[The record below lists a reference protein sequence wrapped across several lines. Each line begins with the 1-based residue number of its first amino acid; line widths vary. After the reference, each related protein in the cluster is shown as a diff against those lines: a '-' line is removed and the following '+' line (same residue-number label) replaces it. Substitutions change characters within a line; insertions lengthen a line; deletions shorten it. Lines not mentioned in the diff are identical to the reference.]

1 MKKMK
6 KTLKIA
12 FLIIFKSIL
21 ICLFIFYSNF
31 AEKNEPYSDEELGDI
46 SKKTNDYL
54 FVEQKISGK
63 YYFTHGVNIGL
74 GYLALIRRAF
84 PTERGGDYHKGC
96 GLPLFKS
103 FGFVFRI
110 DKIALSKPIICYDL
124 NYFKKIYDYLYL
136 HINLTLGLWCHRNLI
151 LNSIEASTINFVPLV
166 GLNWIYKK
174 YVSKKI
180 YRLEGGI
187 LLGLNFSFSP
197 TNFVAK
203 NMIEEN
209 GLDAAYNNI
218 YNEICNNVNCVSV
231 FADLVIKIPIIRITF
246 TSGKIFE
253 IGWLITNF
261 INYCEPR
268 GGEPGQY
275 ASVGPDYDGRR
286 TFQNPLKYKLAH
298 MWQIYFNFDKII

>member
-1 MKKMK
+1 MYKVVSQ
-6 KTLKIA
+6 
-12 FLIIFKSIL
+12 IIFKSIL
-21 ICLFIFYSNF
+21 ICLFLFYSNF
-31 AEKNEPYSDEELGDI
+31 AEKDEPYSDEELGDI
-46 SKKTNDYL
+46 SDTKKTNDYL
-54 FVEQKISGK
+54 FVEQKISGE

-84 PTERGGDYHKGC
+84 PTKGGGDFHKGW
-96 GLPLFKS
+96 GLPLWKS

-110 DKIALSKPIICYDL
+110 NKIALSKPIICYDL

-136 HINLTLGLWCHRNLI
+136 HVNLTLGIWAHRNIELD
-151 LNSIEASTINFVPLV
+151 NIEASTINFVPLV

-197 TNFVAK
+197 ANFVSK
-203 NMIEEN
+203 NIINKN
-209 GLDAAYNNI
+209 GLEDVYGNI
-218 YNEICNNVNCVSV
+218 YNEICNNANCVSV

-253 IGWLITNF
+253 IGWLVTNF
-261 INYCEPR
+261 ITYCEPR
-268 GGEPGQY
+268 GGGPGQY
-275 ASVGPDYDGRR
+275 APAGPDYDSRI
-286 TFQNPLKYKLAH
+286 TFKNPLKYNLAH
-298 MWQIYFNFDKII
+298 LWQIYFNFDKIL

>member
-6 KTLKIA
+6 KTLKVVSQ
-12 FLIIFKSIL
+12 IIFKSIL
-21 ICLFIFYSNF
+21 ICLFLFYSNF
-31 AEKNEPYSDEELGDI
+31 AEKDEQYSDEELGDT
-46 SKKTNDYL
+46 SDTKKTNDYL

-84 PTERGGDYHKGC
+84 PTERGGVYHKDG

-110 DKIALSKPIICYDL
+110 DKIAFSKPIICYDL

-151 LNSIEASTINFVPLV
+151 LDKIEASTINFVPLV
-166 GLNWIYKK
+166 GLNWFYKK

-197 TNFVAK
+197 ANFVSK
-203 NMIEEN
+203 NIIEKD
-209 GLDAAYNNI
+209 GLNTDI
-218 YNEICNNVNCVSV
+218 YNAICNNANCVSL

-253 IGWLITNF
+253 IGWLVTNF
-261 INYCEPR
+261 ITYCQPR
-268 GGEPGQY
+268 GGGPGQH
-275 ASVGPDYDGRR
+275 APAGPDYDSRI
-286 TFQNPLKYKLAH
+286 TFQNPLKYNLAH
-298 MWQIYFNFDKII
+298 LWQIYFNFDKIL

>member
-1 MKKMK
+1 MYKVV
-6 KTLKIA
+6 
-12 FLIIFKSIL
+12 FQIIFKSIL
-21 ICLFIFYSNF
+21 ICLFLFCSNF
-31 AEKNEPYSDEELGDI
+31 AEKDEPYSDEELGDI
-46 SKKTNDYL
+46 SDTKKTNDYL

-84 PTERGGDYHKGC
+84 PTEPVRIYHKDC

-110 DKIALSKPIICYDL
+110 DKIAFSKPIICYDL

-136 HINLTLGLWCHRNLI
+136 HVNLTLGLWAHRNLI
-151 LNSIEASTINFVPLV
+151 LDNIEASTINFVPLV

-197 TNFVAK
+197 ANFVSK
-203 NMIEEN
+203 NIIEKD
-209 GLDAAYNNI
+209 GLNTDI
-218 YNEICNNVNCVSV
+218 YNEICNNANCVSL
-231 FADLVIKIPIIRITF
+231 FADLVIKIPIIRILF
-246 TSGKIFE
+246 KSGKIFE
-253 IGWLITNF
+253 IGWLVTNF
-261 INYCEPR
+261 ITYCNPR
-268 GGEPGQY
+268 GGGPGQH
-275 ASVGPDYDGRR
+275 APAGPDYDSRI
-286 TFQNPLKYKLAH
+286 TFQNPLKYNLAH
-298 MWQIYFNFDKII
+298 LWQIYFNFDKIL

>member
-1 MKKMK
+1 MYKVV
-6 KTLKIA
+6 
-12 FLIIFKSIL
+12 FQIIFKSIL
-21 ICLFIFYSNF
+21 ICLFLFYSNF
-31 AEKNEPYSDEELGDI
+31 AEKDEQYSDEELGDI

-84 PTERGGDYHKGC
+84 PTKGGGDFHKGC
-96 GLPLFKS
+96 GLPLWKS

-151 LNSIEASTINFVPLV
+151 LDKIEASTINFVPLV

-187 LLGLNFSFSP
+187 LLGLNCSFSLA
-197 TNFVAK
+197 NFVSK
-203 NMIEEN
+203 NIIEKD
-209 GLDAAYNNI
+209 GLYNVYGDI
-218 YNEICNNVNCVSV
+218 YNRICENVNCVSV

-253 IGWLITNF
+253 IGWLVTNF
-261 INYCEPR
+261 ITYREPR
-268 GGEPGQY
+268 GGGPGQH
-275 ASVGPDYDGRR
+275 APVGLDYEGRI

-298 MWQIYFNFDKII
+298 IWQIYFNFDKII

>member
-1 MKKMK
+1 MYKVV
-6 KTLKIA
+6 
-12 FLIIFKSIL
+12 FQIIFKSIL
-21 ICLFIFYSNF
+21 ICLFLFYSNF
-31 AEKNEPYSDEELGDI
+31 AEKDEQYSDEELGDI

-151 LNSIEASTINFVPLV
+151 LNNIEASTINFVPLV

-187 LLGLNFSFSP
+187 LLGLNCSFSLA
-197 TNFVAK
+197 NFVSK
-203 NMIEEN
+203 NIIEKD
-209 GLDAAYNNI
+209 GLYNVYGDI
-218 YNEICNNVNCVSV
+218 YNRICENVNCVSV

-261 INYCEPR
+261 ITYREPR
-268 GGEPGQY
+268 GGGPGQH
-275 ASVGPDYDGRR
+275 APVGLDYEGRI

-298 MWQIYFNFDKII
+298 IWQIYFNFDKII

>member
-1 MKKMK
+1 MYKV
-6 KTLKIA
+6 A

-21 ICLFIFYSNF
+21 ICLFLFYSNF
-31 AEKNEPYSDEELGDI
+31 AEKDKPCSDEELGYI
-46 SKKTNDYL
+46 SDTKKTNDYL
-54 FVEQKISGK
+54 FVEQKISVE

-84 PTERGGDYHKGC
+84 PSGGRYHKGW
-96 GLPLFKS
+96 GLPLYKS

-151 LNSIEASTINFVPLV
+151 LDSIEASTINFVPLV

-197 TNFVAK
+197 ANFVSK
-203 NMIEEN
+203 NIIN
-209 GLDAAYNNI
+209 KDGLDHVYGNI
-218 YNEICNNVNCVSV
+218 YNEICNNANCVSV
-231 FADLVIKIPIIRITF
+231 FADLVIKIPVIRITF

-261 INYCEPR
+261 INYEEEAALGVSRPSGTDFEDR
-268 GGEPGQY
+268 II
-275 ASVGPDYDGRR
+275 
-286 TFQNPLKYKLAH
+286 FQNPLKYKLAH
-298 MWQIYFNFDKII
+298 LWQIYFNFDKIL

>member
-1 MKKMK
+1 MYKVV
-6 KTLKIA
+6 
-12 FLIIFKSIL
+12 FQIIFKSIL
-21 ICLFIFYSNF
+21 ICLFLFYSNF
-31 AEKNEPYSDEELGDI
+31 AEKDEPYSDEELGDT
-46 SKKTNDYL
+46 SDTKKTNDYL

-84 PTERGGDYHKGC
+84 PTKGGGDFHKGC

-124 NYFKKIYDYLYL
+124 NFFKKIYEFLYL
-136 HINLTLGLWCHRNLI
+136 HVNLTLGLWAHRNIELDK
-151 LNSIEASTINFVPLV
+151 IEASTINFVPLV

-174 YVSKKI
+174 YVSKNI

-197 TNFVAK
+197 ANFVSK
-203 NMIEEN
+203 NIIEKN
-209 GLDAAYNNI
+209 GLNTDI
-218 YNEICNNVNCVSV
+218 YNAICNNANCVSL

-261 INYCEPR
+261 INYEKEECPLVSIF
-268 GGEPGQY
+268 PGK
-275 ASVGPDYDGRR
+275 DFEDRII
-286 TFQNPLKYKLAH
+286 FQNPLKYKLAH
-298 MWQIYFNFDKII
+298 LWQIYFNFDKIL

>member
-1 MKKMK
+1 MYKVVSQ
-6 KTLKIA
+6 
-12 FLIIFKSIL
+12 IIFKSIL
-21 ICLFIFYSNF
+21 ICLFLFYSNF
-31 AEKNEPYSDEELGDI
+31 AEKDEQYSDEELGDI

-151 LNSIEASTINFVPLV
+151 LDKIEASTINFVPLV

-174 YVSKKI
+174 YVSKNI

-197 TNFVAK
+197 ANFVSK
-203 NMIEEN
+203 NIIEKD
-209 GLDAAYNNI
+209 GLNSDI
-218 YNEICNNVNCVSV
+218 YNAICNNANCVSL

-253 IGWLITNF
+253 IGWLVTNF
-261 INYCEPR
+261 ITYCETR
-268 GGEPGQY
+268 GGGPGQY
-275 ASVGPDYDGRR
+275 APVELDYDGRI

-298 MWQIYFNFDKII
+298 MWQIYFNFDKIL

>member
-1 MKKMK
+1 MYKVV
-6 KTLKIA
+6 
-12 FLIIFKSIL
+12 FQIIFKSIL
-21 ICLFIFYSNF
+21 ICLFLFYSNF
-31 AEKNEPYSDEELGDI
+31 AEKDEQYSDEELGDI

-84 PTERGGDYHKGC
+84 PIKGGGDFHKGC
-96 GLPLFKS
+96 GLPLYKS

-151 LNSIEASTINFVPLV
+151 LNNIEASTINFVPLV
-166 GLNWIYKK
+166 GLNWFYKK

-197 TNFVAK
+197 ANFVSK
-203 NMIEEN
+203 NIINKN
-209 GLDAAYNNI
+209 GLEDVYGNI
-218 YNEICNNVNCVSV
+218 YNEICNNANCVSV

-261 INYCEPR
+261 ITYCE
-268 GGEPGQY
+268 
-275 ASVGPDYDGRR
+275 
-286 TFQNPLKYKLAH
+286 QNPLKHKIAH
-298 MWQIYFNFDKII
+298 MWQIYFNFDKIL

>member
-1 MKKMK
+1 MK
-6 KTLKIA
+6 KTLKVVSQ
-12 FLIIFKSIL
+12 IIFKSIL
-21 ICLFIFYSNF
+21 ICLFLFHSNF
-31 AEKNEPYSDEELGDI
+31 AEKDEPYSDEELGDT
-46 SKKTNDYL
+46 SDTKKTNDYL

-84 PTERGGDYHKGC
+84 PTEKGVDYHKGW

-110 DKIALSKPIICYDL
+110 DEIAFSKPIICYDL

-136 HINLTLGLWCHRNLI
+136 HINLTLGLWCHRNLF
-151 LNSIEASTINFVPLV
+151 LDKIEASTINFVPLV

-197 TNFVAK
+197 ANFVSK
-203 NMIEEN
+203 NIIEKD
-209 GLDAAYNNI
+209 GLDYVYENI
-218 YNEICNNVNCVSV
+218 YNEICNNANCVSV
-231 FADLVIKIPIIRITF
+231 FADLVIKIPVIRITF

-261 INYCEPR
+261 ITYCKPR
-268 GGEPGQY
+268 GGGPGQY
-275 ASVGPDYDGRR
+275 APAGPDYDSRI
-286 TFQNPLKYKLAH
+286 TFQNPLKYNLAH
-298 MWQIYFNFDKII
+298 LWQIYFNFDKIL

>member
-1 MKKMK
+1 MYKVVSQ
-6 KTLKIA
+6 
-12 FLIIFKSIL
+12 IIFKSIL
-21 ICLFIFYSNF
+21 ICLFLFYSNF
-31 AEKNEPYSDEELGDI
+31 AEKDEQYSDEELGDI
-46 SKKTNDYL
+46 SDTKKTNDYL
-54 FVEQKISGK
+54 FVEEIISGK

-110 DKIALSKPIICYDL
+110 NKIALSKPIICYDL

-151 LNSIEASTINFVPLV
+151 LNNIEASTINFVPLV

-187 LLGLNFSFSP
+187 LLGLNCSFSLA
-197 TNFVAK
+197 NFVSK
-203 NMIEEN
+203 NIIEKD
-209 GLDAAYNNI
+209 GLYNVYGDI
-218 YNEICNNVNCVSV
+218 YNRICENVNCVSV

-253 IGWLITNF
+253 IGWLVTNF
-261 INYCEPR
+261 ITYREPR
-268 GGEPGQY
+268 GGGPGQH
-275 ASVGPDYDGRR
+275 APVGLDYEGRI

-298 MWQIYFNFDKII
+298 IWQIYFNFDKII

>member
-1 MKKMK
+1 MYKVVSQ
-6 KTLKIA
+6 
-12 FLIIFKSIL
+12 IIFKSIL
-21 ICLFIFYSNF
+21 ICLFLFYSNF
-31 AEKNEPYSDEELGDI
+31 AEKDEQYSDEELGDI
-46 SKKTNDYL
+46 SDTKKTNDYL
-54 FVEQKISGK
+54 FVEEIISGK

-84 PTERGGDYHKGC
+84 PSGGRYHKGW
-96 GLPLFKS
+96 GLPLYKS

-110 DKIALSKPIICYDL
+110 NKIALSKPIICYDL

-136 HINLTLGLWCHRNLI
+136 HVNLTLGLWAHRNIELD
-151 LNSIEASTINFVPLV
+151 NIEASTINFVPLV

-197 TNFVAK
+197 ANFVSKNFLAK
-203 NMIEEN
+203 
-209 GLDAAYNNI
+209 GDLRDFYNNI
-218 YNEICNNVNCVSV
+218 YNKICENVNCVSV

-268 GGEPGQY
+268 GGGPGQY
-275 ASVGPDYDGRR
+275 APVGPDYDGRR
-286 TFQNPLKYKLAH
+286 TFQNPLKYKIAH
-298 MWQIYFNFDKII
+298 MWQIYFNFDKIL

>member
-1 MKKMK
+1 MYKVV
-6 KTLKIA
+6 
-12 FLIIFKSIL
+12 FQIIFKSIL
-21 ICLFIFYSNF
+21 ICLFLFYSNF
-31 AEKNEPYSDEELGDI
+31 AEKDEPYSDEELGDT
-46 SKKTNDYL
+46 SDTKKTNDYL

-84 PTERGGDYHKGC
+84 PTEGGGDFHKGC
-96 GLPLFKS
+96 GLPLWKS

-136 HINLTLGLWCHRNLI
+136 HVNLTLGLWAHRNIELD
-151 LNSIEASTINFVPLV
+151 NIEASTINFVPLV

-197 TNFVAK
+197 ANFFSK
-203 NMIEEN
+203 NILPKG
-209 GLDAAYNNI
+209 GLVVFPDDI
-218 YNEICNNVNCVSV
+218 YNKICNNANCVSV

-261 INYCEPR
+261 INYEEEA
-268 GGEPGQY
+268 GIGVSK
-275 ASVGPDYDGRR
+275 ASGTDFEDRII
-286 TFQNPLKYKLAH
+286 FQNPLKYKLAH
-298 MWQIYFNFDKII
+298 LWQIYFNFDKII

>member
-1 MKKMK
+1 MYKVV
-6 KTLKIA
+6 
-12 FLIIFKSIL
+12 FQIIFKSIL
-21 ICLFIFYSNF
+21 ICLFLFYSNF
-31 AEKNEPYSDEELGDI
+31 AEKDEQYSDEELGDI

-96 GLPLFKS
+96 GLALFRCS
-103 FGFVFRI
+103 GFVFRSDI
-110 DKIALSKPIICYDL
+110 IALSNPIICYDL

-151 LNSIEASTINFVPLV
+151 LNNIEASTINFVPLV

-197 TNFVAK
+197 ANFVSKNFLAK
-203 NMIEEN
+203 
-209 GLDAAYNNI
+209 GDLRDFYNNI
-218 YNEICNNVNCVSV
+218 YNKICENVNCVSV

-261 INYCEPR
+261 INYEEEAALGVSRPSGTDFEDR
-268 GGEPGQY
+268 II
-275 ASVGPDYDGRR
+275 
-286 TFQNPLKYKLAH
+286 FQNPLKYKLAH
-298 MWQIYFNFDKII
+298 LWQIYFNFDKIL

>member
-1 MKKMK
+1 MYKVVSQ
-6 KTLKIA
+6 
-12 FLIIFKSIL
+12 IIFKSIL
-21 ICLFIFYSNF
+21 ICLFLFYSNF
-31 AEKNEPYSDEELGDI
+31 AEKDEPYSDEELGDI
-46 SKKTNDYL
+46 SDTKKINDYL

-63 YYFTHGVNIGL
+63 YYFIHGFNIGL

-84 PTERGGDYHKGC
+84 PTKGGGDFHKGW

-124 NYFKKIYDYLYL
+124 NFFKKIYEFLYL
-136 HINLTLGLWCHRNLI
+136 HVNLTLGLWAHRNIELD
-151 LNSIEASTINFVPLV
+151 NIEASTINFVPLV

-174 YVSKKI
+174 YVSKNI

-197 TNFVAK
+197 ANFVSK
-203 NMIEEN
+203 NILPK
-209 GLDAAYNNI
+209 GDLIDFFDNI
-218 YNEICNNVNCVSV
+218 YNEICENVNCVSV

-261 INYCEPR
+261 INYEEEAALGVSRPSGTDFEDR
-268 GGEPGQY
+268 II
-275 ASVGPDYDGRR
+275 
-286 TFQNPLKYKLAH
+286 FQNPLKYKLAH
-298 MWQIYFNFDKII
+298 LWQIYFNFDKII

>member
-1 MKKMK
+1 MYKVV
-6 KTLKIA
+6 
-12 FLIIFKSIL
+12 FQIIFKSIL
-21 ICLFIFYSNF
+21 ICLLLFYSNF
-31 AEKNEPYSDEELGDI
+31 AEKDEPYSDEELGDI
-46 SKKTNDYL
+46 SDTKKTNDYL
-54 FVEQKISGK
+54 FVEQKISGE

-84 PTERGGDYHKGC
+84 PTKGGGDFHKGW
-96 GLPLFKS
+96 GLPLWKS

-110 DKIALSKPIICYDL
+110 NKIALSKPIICYDL

-136 HINLTLGLWCHRNLI
+136 HVNLTLGLWAHRNIELDK
-151 LNSIEASTINFVPLV
+151 IEASTINFVPLV

-174 YVSKKI
+174 YVSKNI

-197 TNFVAK
+197 ANFVSK
-203 NMIEEN
+203 NILPK
-209 GLDAAYNNI
+209 GDLIGSYNNI
-218 YNEICNNVNCVSV
+218 YNRICENANCVSV

-261 INYCEPR
+261 ITYCEPR
-268 GGEPGQY
+268 GGGPGQH
-275 ASVGPDYDGRR
+275 APAGPDYDSRI
-286 TFQNPLKYKLAH
+286 TFQNPLKHKIAH
-298 MWQIYFNFDKII
+298 MWQIYFNFDKIL

>member
-6 KTLKIA
+6 KTLKVVSQ
-12 FLIIFKSIL
+12 IIFKSIL
-21 ICLFIFYSNF
+21 ICLFLFHSNF
-31 AEKNEPYSDEELGDI
+31 AEKDEPYSDEELGDT
-46 SKKTNDYL
+46 SDTKKTNDYL

-74 GYLALIRRAF
+74 GYLALIRKAF
-84 PTERGGDYHKGC
+84 PTESGGIRHKGC
-96 GLPLFKS
+96 GLPLCKS

-136 HINLTLGLWCHRNLI
+136 HVNLTLGIWAHRNIELDK
-151 LNSIEASTINFVPLV
+151 IEASTINFVPLV

-197 TNFVAK
+197 ANFVSK
-203 NMIEEN
+203 NIIEKD
-209 GLDAAYNNI
+209 GLDYVYENI
-218 YNEICNNVNCVSV
+218 YNEICNNANCVSV
-231 FADLVIKIPIIRITF
+231 FADLVIKIPVIRIIF

-253 IGWLITNF
+253 IGWLVTNF
-261 INYCEPR
+261 INYEKEA
-268 GGEPGQY
+268 GPGV
-275 ASVGPDYDGRR
+275 ARPSGTDFEDRII
-286 TFQNPLKYKLAH
+286 FQNPLKNKLAH
-298 MWQIYFNFDKII
+298 MWQIYFNFDKIL